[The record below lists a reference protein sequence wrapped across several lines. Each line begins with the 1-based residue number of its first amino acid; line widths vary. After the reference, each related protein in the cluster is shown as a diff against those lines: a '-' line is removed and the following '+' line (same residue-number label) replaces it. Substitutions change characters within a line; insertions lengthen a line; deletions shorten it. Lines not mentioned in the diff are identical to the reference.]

1 MGWSL
6 TKFAIEYVER
16 HNYNKKT
23 KSIYRKVDGKD
34 KLYNVGVN
42 KNEMP

>member
-6 TKFAIEYVER
+6 TIFTIEHVEKY
-16 HNYNKKT
+16 NYNKKT
-23 KSIYRKVDGKD
+23 KAIYRKVNVKD